1 MVRFFIFVLF
11 SLVIGAVLYGLLGNE
26 PGYLLVSWGNW
37 AVETSL
43 VMGVIAVLV
52 LVFLLFAMRQ
62 LLLLFRP
69 LWRWPSAAR
78 QQAAAE
84 QATLRGLRKLAH
96 GHAGAAYKELIEN
109 TKQAQSPLLNYLGAF
124 LAAVQLGD
132 DAGMRFTLRKAE
144 SLAGHQQLP
153 VGLLKAAMMI
163 RDRQLESALAVLLDL
178 QRRHGDNPVL
188 LIMLRDVLLRLED
201 WDQLAGLLPAL
212 SESPFRNEHDLDA
225 LRLQVT
231 VERLRAFD
239 AGKGR
244 LDELENIRE
253 ALPRDQRTD
262 ERVMEPYVRQ
272 LMALGEYDRA
282 QVTLIRF
289 FRNQWSDALVRLTGY
304 IETHDPAPLRV
315 LLEKQLQDYPGNA
328 LLSLSLGR
336 ICVREK
342 APGKAKEHLEAAAVF
357 SADEALS
364 AEINVELGRLL
375 EHLGDVESSQAC
387 YRKAMMRYARSMP
400 DLPYR

>member
-11 SLVIGAVLYGLLGNE
+11 SLVLGAVLYAVLGNE

-43 VMGVIAVLV
+43 LMGLIGVLAV
-52 LVFLLFAMRQ
+52 VFLLYTVRQ
-62 LLLLFRP
+62 LFRLFRP

-78 QQAAAE
+78 HQEVADT
-84 QATLRGLRKLAH
+84 ATLRGLRKLAH
-96 GHAGAAYKELIEN
+96 GYPGAAYKELIEN
-109 TKQAQSPLLNYLGAF
+109 ARHARSPLLNYLGAF
-124 LAAVQLGD
+124 LGALQLGD

-153 VGLLKAAMMI
+153 VGLLKSALLI
-163 RDRQLESALAVLLDL
+163 RDGELESALAVLLDL
-178 QRRHGDNPVL
+178 HRRHGDNPAV

-201 WDQLAGLLPAL
+201 WDQLAGILPAL
-212 SESPFRNEHDLDA
+212 SEAPVSNAHDIDA
-225 LRLQVT
+225 LRLQVA

-239 AGKGR
+239 PGKGTS
-244 LDELENIRE
+244 DELEAIRE
-253 ALPRDQRTD
+253 ALPRELRTD
-262 ERVMEPYVRQ
+262 ERVIEPYVRQ
-272 LMALGEYDRA
+272 LMVLGEYERA

-289 FRNQWSDALVRLTGY
+289 FRNQWSDSLVRLTGY

-336 ICVREK
+336 ICVRER
-342 APGKAKEHLEAAAVF
+342 ALEKAKEHLEAAAVF
-357 SADEALS
+357 SADESLS

-375 EHLGDVESSQAC
+375 EHLGDAEGSQAC
-387 YRKAMMRYARSMP
+387 YRKAIMRYARSMP
-400 DLPYR
+400 DLPYS